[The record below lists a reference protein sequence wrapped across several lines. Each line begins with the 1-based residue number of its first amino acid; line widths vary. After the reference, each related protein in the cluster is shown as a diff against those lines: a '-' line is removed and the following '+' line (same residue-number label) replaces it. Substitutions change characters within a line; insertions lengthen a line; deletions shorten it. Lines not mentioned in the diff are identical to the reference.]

1 MNYANRLGVTLAMT
15 LLLGSFLC
23 SPTAYAE
30 PAEPK
35 SVDELLDRVEQ
46 SIKDLPAYSFDFD
59 IAINVDA
66 NGNKQSIES
75 EFDVKIERPNRWAVV
90 KQSGQFGA
98 TSMSDGKEETIYL
111 PMLKAYIV
119 RPLDEATG
127 ENNELASLPVTF
139 LGPAGKVQA
148 LMGEGLKKF
157 MLDGV
162 TESKLAG
169 EEEIDGVACWKCEF
183 KQEGL
188 DWQLWVTKADQPLPR
203 RVVLVPDY
211 SANPGMPKGMSMT
224 AQIDVA
230 NFNAEPKFTDEDFKF
245 TPPEG
250 ARQADSLQDAM
261 PKPGPSPPHALI
273 GEEAPTFE
281 VDVLDGE
288 AFKLQDVLGKKVV
301 MLDFWATWC
310 GPCVA
315 ALPEISAAANEM
327 KDKDVVFY
335 TVNLREEP
343 EAVKE
348 FLKEQ
353 ELDVPVL
360 LDAEGEIGDLYKAE
374 AIPQTVLIGKDGR
387 VQVVHVGF
395 GGDAKK
401 KLIEELTALLEGKE
415 LAQETLDKWEADQKK
430 AEAEED
436 ESAESEDDDAADA
449 EAEGADVEV
458 EEAAVEVEK

>member
-1 MNYANRLGVTLAMT
+1 MNYANRLGATLAMV

-23 SPTAYAE
+23 SPMAYAE

-75 EFDVKIERPNRWAVV
+75 EFDVKVERPNRWAVI

-98 TSMSDGKEETIYL
+98 TSISDGKEETVYL

-119 RPLDEATG
+119 RPLDKATG

-157 MLDGV
+157 ILDGV

-169 EEEIDGVACWKCEF
+169 EEEIDGVACWKSEF

-188 DWQLWVTKADQPLPR
+188 DWQLWVTKGDHPLPR

-211 SANPGMPKGMSMT
+211 SSNPGMPKGMSMT
-224 AQIDVA
+224 AQIDIA

-250 ARQADSLQDAM
+250 VRQADSLQDAM
-261 PKPGPSPPHALI
+261 PKPGPRPPHALV
-273 GEEAPTFE
+273 GEQAPTFE

-288 AFKLQDVLGKKVV
+288 AFKLEDVLGKKVV

-315 ALPEISAAANEM
+315 ALPEISAAAEEM

-335 TVNLREEP
+335 TVNLREDP

-415 LAQETLDKWEADQKK
+415 LAQETLDKWEADQKE
-430 AEAEED
+430 AEAEKEAE
-436 ESAESEDDDAADA
+436 ESADSEDDDA
-449 EAEGADVEV
+449 EGEDADVEA
-458 EEAAVEVEK
+458 EEAGVEGKQ

>member
-1 MNYANRLGVTLAMT
+1 MNYANRLGATLAAA
-15 LLLGSFLC
+15 LLLGSFIC
-23 SPTAYAE
+23 SPMAYAE
-30 PAEPK
+30 PAELK
-35 SVDELLDRVEQ
+35 SVDELLDQVEQ
-46 SIKDLPAYSFDFD
+46 SIKDLPAYSFDLD
-59 IAINVDA
+59 ITIDVEA
-66 NGNKQSIES
+66 NEKKQHVENK
-75 EFDVKIERPNRWAVV
+75 FDVKIERPNRWAVV
-90 KQSGQFGA
+90 KESGQIGGA
-98 TSMSDGKEETIYL
+98 AVSDGKEETVYL
-111 PMLKAYIV
+111 PMFKAYIV
-119 RPLDEATG
+119 RPLDEATA
-127 ENNELASLPVTF
+127 EDNELAGLPSMF

-162 TESKLAG
+162 TESKIVG
-169 EEEIDGVACWKCEF
+169 EEEIDGVACWKAEL
-183 KQEGL
+183 KQQGV
-188 DWQLWVTKADQPLPR
+188 DWQLWVTKGDHPLPR

-211 SANPGMPKGMSMT
+211 SSQPGMPKGMSLT

-245 TPPEG
+245 TPPEDT
-250 ARQADSLQDAM
+250 RQADSLQDAM
-261 PKPGPSPPHALI
+261 PKPGPRPPHSLV
-273 GEEAPTFE
+273 GEQAPTFE

-288 AFKLQDVLGKKVV
+288 AFKLEDVLGKKVV

-315 ALPEISAAANEM
+315 ALPEISAAADEM

-335 TVNLREEP
+335 TVNLREDP

-353 ELDVPVL
+353 KLDVPVL

-430 AEAEED
+430 AKAEKEAK
-436 ESAESEDDDAADA
+436 ESEDDDA
-449 EAEGADVEV
+449 EGDDADVEV
-458 EEAAVEVEK
+458 EETEIEVE